1 MLELQKSKL
10 HVVLEGT
17 VETVKKYYI
26 YIYQNKMV
34 NEINNIFNTN
44 SFDWLKQEKNSYEYE
59 FKC

>member
-44 SFDWLKQEKNSYEYE
+44 SFD
-59 FKC
+59 